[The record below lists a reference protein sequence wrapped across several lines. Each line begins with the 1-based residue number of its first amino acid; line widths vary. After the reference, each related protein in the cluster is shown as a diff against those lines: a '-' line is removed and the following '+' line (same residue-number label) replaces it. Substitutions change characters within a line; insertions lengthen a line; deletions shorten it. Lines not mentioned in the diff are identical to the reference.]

1 MANEIFKELKYDGKK
16 IIAEVARRDAK
27 GNVIDVTYVDF
38 SSAQSITGTKT
49 FNTIKAT
56 SLYIGDELS
65 WYIADYTNHG
75 RTWELFAPDSIYSIQ
90 LGDCG
95 FTVDTGEDFNMFQ
108 VDDAGVHI
116 GRGRLDDPDYPVN
129 RIVNSIDSSSTEKQ
143 LATAKAIFSLF
154 QSAGAGGDFKK
165 SNFIQQKPTDA
176 ENRRSGYYIV
186 DDAVTKFGLPSDTS
200 RMIWGTL
207 VQYYNDSTATAKSGG
222 DNKSFVQI
230 YFPDAQNY
238 FYIRSFFGNENA
250 WLNKWNVSN
259 GATGNITW
267 GWNKISASSNA
278 INMGSELPLSNNT
291 IDTMFIPASF
301 NSKDVL
307 KCLKIMQSPGHD
319 MTPYSSS
326 TMSSYVQIGNI
337 LICWGVCHPASVGID
352 TITTVSFP
360 KSFFWYP
367 TVVMQNT
374 KVSITYFRN
383 GQVLTEVTA
392 NSFSY
397 SNSASD
403 ISNILWIAIG
413 KALKV

>member
-1 MANEIFKELKYDGKK
+1 MANLAKYNVYK
-16 IIAEVARRDAK
+16 IPTEGEFDDK
-27 GNVIDVTYVDF
+27 YVDF
-38 SSAQSITGTKT
+38 SSVQSITGTKT

-65 WYIADYTNHG
+65 WQLNNYVNHG
-75 RTWELFAPDSIYSIQ
+75 RAWNLDAPGSTYSIQ

-95 FTVDTGEDFNMFQ
+95 FTVDVHNNKNMFQ
-108 VDDAGVHI
+108 VDDDGMHLGKVN
-116 GRGRLDDPDYPVN
+116 LDDNSDYPVN
-129 RIVNSIDSSSTEKQ
+129 RIVNQINSSSTEKQ

-165 SNFIQQKPTDA
+165 FNFIQQKPTDA

-186 DDAVTKFGLPSDTS
+186 DDAIAKFGLSSGTYQ
-200 RMIWGTL
+200 WGTL
-207 VQYYNDSTATAKSGG
+207 VQYYNDSTATATSGG

-230 YFPDAQNY
+230 YFPDNQNY

-267 GWNKISASSNA
+267 GWNKISSSSNV
-278 INMGSELPLSNNT
+278 INMGSGLSFSSNT
-291 IDTMFIPASF
+291 IDTIFVPASF
-301 NSKDVL
+301 NHNDVL
-307 KCLKIMQSPGHD
+307 KYLKIMQSKGYD
-319 MTPYSSS
+319 MTPSSSS
-326 TMSSYVQIGNI
+326 TNSSYVQIGNI
-337 LICWGVCHPASVGID
+337 LICWGVCHPASVGND
-352 TITTVSFP
+352 TTTTVSFP
-360 KSFFWYP
+360 KSFYWYP

-374 KVSITYFRN
+374 NKIGIQYRN
-383 GQVLTEVTA
+383 GQVLTEVTG

-397 SNSASD
+397 YNSASE

-413 KALKV
+413 KALSF

>member
-1 MANEIFKELKYDGKK
+1 MANSAKYNTYK
-16 IIAEVARRDAK
+16 IPSEGEFDDK
-27 GNVIDVTYVDF
+27 YVDF

-65 WYIADYTNHG
+65 WHIADYTNHG
-75 RTWELFAPDSIYSIQ
+75 RTWELLAPDNQNYSIQ

-95 FTVDTGEDFNMFQ
+95 FTVDTREDLNMFQ
-108 VDDAGVHI
+108 VDNAGVHI
-116 GRGRLDDPDYPVN
+116 GRGTLTNTDYPVSE
-129 RIVNSIDSSSTEKQ
+129 IVNSIDSSSTDKQ

-154 QSAGAGGDFKK
+154 QSAGGDFKK
-165 SNFIQQKPTDA
+165 FNFIQQKPTDA
-176 ENRRSGYYIV
+176 ENRRSGYYII
-186 DDAVTKFGLPSDTS
+186 DGAVSKFGLPSEAYQ
-200 RMIWGTL
+200 WGTI
-207 VQYYNDSTATAKSGG
+207 VQYYNDSTATATSGG
-222 DNKSFVQI
+222 ENKSFVQI
-230 YFPDAQNY
+230 YFPDGQNY

-259 GATGNITW
+259 GVTGNITW

-278 INMGSELPLSNNT
+278 INMGSRLSFSNNT
-291 IDTMFIPASF
+291 VDTMFIPASF
-301 NSKDVL
+301 NSNDVL
-307 KCLKIMQSPGHD
+307 KYLKIMQSEGHD
-319 MTPYSSS
+319 MTPNASS
-326 TMSSYVQIGNI
+326 TMSSYIQIGNI

-352 TITTVSFP
+352 TTTTVSFP
-360 KSFFWYP
+360 KSFYWYP

-374 KVSITYFRN
+374 KVSITYYRN
-383 GQVLTEVTA
+383 GQVLTGVTA

-413 KALKV
+413 KAQSF